1 MRKFIFLWF
10 LAVGL
15 ISVIGAVWI
24 GRSMKLASAGF
35 YESDVVNYT
44 AETVARALDNGG
56 VSALHDIERRIDPK
70 RKLRFFVFDPD
81 LNEVSGRPGPESVR
95 ALASRLRPQDNL
107 QFEMSGG
114 ELL

>member
-1 MRKFIFLWF
+1 MRRFIFFWF

-35 YESDVVNYT
+35 YESDVVNDT
-44 AETVARALDNGG
+44 AETVAHALDNGG

-81 LNEVSGRPGPESVR
+81 LN
-95 ALASRLRPQDNL
+95 
-107 QFEMSGG
+107 
-114 ELL
+114 